1 MRDKYIEYLRAIRRY
16 SPRTCAIY
24 GDAVDDF
31 LAFSGYDGK
40 EPLSSYMN
48 VQTLRSYEVHLM
60 DGRKES
66 AKTVSLHLS
75 ALSGFCR
82 FLMKEGVIGSNP
94 VRMLKKPRQEKRLP
108 EFFRRDAMERYFSAT
123 ADIPK
128 LGSYEAVLRRL
139 IVSFLYCTGLRR
151 AELASLDRG
160 ALDMGRGVVRVRG
173 KGGKMREAPL
183 TATLSGELQ
192 LYLKSLEALEC
203 ADLRPEAPL
212 LQTPKGAR
220 LYPMFIDRAVKREL
234 GVDGGVSGRKSP
246 HMLRHTLATELL
258 EDGTDLNSIKELLG
272 HSSLAATQVYTH
284 TSIERLR
291 AVYDKAHPRAKE
303 ESAEGK

>member
-16 SPRTCAIY
+16 SPRTCSIY

-151 AELASLDRG
+151 AELASLDRES
-160 ALDMGRGVVRVRG
+160 LDMGRRVVRVRG

-183 TATLSGELQ
+183 TATLYGELQ

-234 GVDGGVSGRKSP
+234 GVDGGVGGRKSP

-303 ESAEGK
+303 ESAEGE

>member
-82 FLMKEGVIGSNP
+82 FLMKEGVIASNP

-151 AELASLDRG
+151 AELASLDRES
-160 ALDMGRGVVRVRG
+160 LDVGRRVVRVRG

-183 TATLSGELQ
+183 TATLYDELQ
-192 LYLKSLEALEC
+192 LYLESLEALEC

-234 GVDGGVSGRKSP
+234 GVGGGVGGRKSP

-303 ESAEGK
+303 ESAEGE

>member
-108 EFFRRDAMERYFSAT
+108 EFFRRDAMDCVGPNWRLLT
-123 ADIPK
+123 
-128 LGSYEAVLRRL
+128 GSLWTWV
-139 IVSFLYCTGLRR
+139 VGL
-151 AELASLDRG
+151 S
-160 ALDMGRGVVRVRG
+160 
-173 KGGKMREAPL
+173 
-183 TATLSGELQ
+183 
-192 LYLKSLEALEC
+192 
-203 ADLRPEAPL
+203 
-212 LQTPKGAR
+212 
-220 LYPMFIDRAVKREL
+220 
-234 GVDGGVSGRKSP
+234 VSGGR
-246 HMLRHTLATELL
+246 
-258 EDGTDLNSIKELLG
+258 
-272 HSSLAATQVYTH
+272 AA
-284 TSIERLR
+284 R
-291 AVYDKAHPRAKE
+291 
-303 ESAEGK
+303 

>member
-16 SPRTCAIY
+16 SPRTCSIY

-151 AELASLDRG
+151 AELASLDRES
-160 ALDMGRGVVRVRG
+160 LDMGRRVVRVRG

-303 ESAEGK
+303 ESAEGE